1 MKHELRSAGRLAGAL
16 AMAAL
21 LSLPGA
27 AVAQSLRTGAG
38 VDGSYSTANMLRGI
52 VQSSN
57 RDLNYITVRDQ
68 ATGQNVKID
77 VRKMDARQS
86 VDVWRLRAG
95 DRIVVN
101 GGWENRDTFQASRV
115 NFSSMQQSSAIN
127 PNGLTG
133 VVQSSNRDLNYITV
147 RDQATG
153 RNVKIDVRKMDT
165 RQSVDVWKL
174 RNGDTI
180 FVNGG
185 WSNSDTFR
193 ANRVNFPTYQPM
205 TSAAGSANLVTGTVD
220 GVNRDLNYVTIR
232 NDATGQMVKIDV
244 RSLNTRQSV
253 NVWQLRPGDRI
264 TVNGGWEKNDTFRA
278 STVNF

>member
-1 MKHELRSAGRLAGAL
+1 MQYELRNAGRLAGAL

-38 VDGSYSTANMLRGI
+38 IDGVYSSANMISGI

-57 RDLNYITVRDQ
+57 RNLNYITVRNQ
-68 ATGQNVKID
+68 ATGQDVKID
-77 VRKMDARQS
+77 VRQMDTRQS

-95 DRIVVN
+95 DRIVAN
-101 GGWENRDTFQASRV
+101 GGWENRDTFQANRV
-115 NFSSMQQSSAIN
+115 NFSTMQPSSAVN
-127 PNGLTG
+127 PNGITG
-133 VVQSSNRDLNYITV
+133 IVQSSNRKLNYITV

-153 RNVKIDVRKMDT
+153 RNVKIDVRRMDT
-165 RQSVDVWKL
+165 RQSVNVWQL
-174 RNGDTI
+174 RNGDTV
-180 FVNGG
+180 FVSGG
-185 WSNSDTFR
+185 WSNSDTFQ
-193 ANRVNFPTYQPM
+193 ANRVNRSTYQPM
-205 TSAAGSANLVTGTVD
+205 TSATGAANLVTGTVD
-220 GVNRDLNYVTIR
+220 SVNRDLNYVTIR

-244 RSLNTRQSV
+244 RSMNTRQSV